1 MTGAVFSL
9 SRYFDAAGFTS
20 LRRMRVD
27 EAVLSNGRYGDV
39 DVGILV
45 IFCRI
50 YRT

>member
-9 SRYFDAAGFTS
+9 VRYHDAAGLTS
-20 LRRMRVD
+20 LRRSRVD
-27 EAVLSNGRYGDV
+27 GAVLSNGRYGDV
-39 DVGILV
+39 DAGILV